1 MLWGD
6 RGRRK
11 GSEPVSPC
19 GRSGTGGARGGSSR
33 RPPRCCTPCDAASG
47 PFSRC
52 HDRPLIVRICDRAHS
67 SPAASASDSCG
78 SPLRLRNEAVCSDG
92 VCRRGSACRRGAP
105 RSRTTPGTARS
116 PSDRLARSGSRASDH
131 HADDTRLCAAM
142 DAARALALRALSDA
156 FCRSHTRCAGTL
168 RHRRR
173 GGARGP
179 HAPTRR

>member
-6 RGRRK
+6 RGRLT

-19 GRSGTGGARGGSSR
+19 GRSGTGGAHGGSSR
-33 RPPRCCTPCDAASG
+33 RRPLRCTPCDAASG

-52 HDRPLIVRICDRAHS
+52 HDRPLTVRICGRAHS
-67 SPAASASDSCG
+67 SPAASASDSCD
-78 SPLRLRNEAVCSDG
+78 SPLRRRTEAVCFGGAS
-92 VCRRGSACRRGAP
+92 RRGSACPRGAP

-116 PSDRLARSGSRASDH
+116 PSDRLAQSGSRAGNH
-131 HADDTRLCAAM
+131 HADGTRLCTAM
-142 DAARALALRALSDA
+142 DAARALAMPALSDA
-156 FCRSHTRCAGTL
+156 SCRSRTRCAGTL